1 MCSTRRRAIRGWDL
15 VADRMTAAHIEYPD
29 RTNLLGRQLPNIW
42 HVGNRLLHNQC
53 GNDIERSNPIRMLIV
68 RAKPSD
74 GHVQLPA
81 VSYRKLERIIKE
93 SVYCQR
99 LRLEENVTIVCD
111 TYCSACTLV
120 QHQSSDHCDTI
131 DSASRPHCNRADMS
145 M

>member
-1 MCSTRRRAIRGWDL
+1 
-15 VADRMTAAHIEYPD
+15 MTAAHIEYPD

-99 LRLEENVTIVCD
+99 LRLEENVQLLCATRTVLRARWFNTSPVTIA
-111 TYCSACTLV
+111 TQSTL
-120 QHQSSDHCDTI
+120 QADHIVTM
-131 DSASRPHCNRADMS
+131 RT
-145 M
+145 